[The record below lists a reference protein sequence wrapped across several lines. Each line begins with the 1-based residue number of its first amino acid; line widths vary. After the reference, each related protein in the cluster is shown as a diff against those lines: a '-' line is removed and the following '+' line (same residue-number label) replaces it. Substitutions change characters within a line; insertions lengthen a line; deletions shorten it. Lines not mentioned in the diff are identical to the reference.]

1 MKDTEKFALY
11 LSLGIL
17 KACAK
22 SGEYTLIEFLKTF
35 DSDED
40 YNIFVESIN
49 IETKMI
55 NGILYVTDFSLKE

>member
-1 MKDTEKFALY
+1 MNDTEKFALY
-11 LSLGIL
+11 LSLGVL

-22 SGEYTLIEFLKTF
+22 SGEYTLVDFLKIF

-49 IETKMI
+49 IEIKMV